1 MFGPYLFGF
10 EGDFMYVFVYSL
22 FCDDV
27 VPSVSK
33 YVSSVRLNCGFVF
46 FAVRCIYSVLVFVFV
61 MW

>member
-10 EGDFMYVFVYSL
+10 EGGFMYVFVYSL

-46 FAVRCIYSVLVFVFV
+46 LPCAVYSVLVFVFV

>member
-33 YVSSVRLNCGFVF
+33 YVSSVRLNCGFCF
-46 FAVRCIYSVLVFVFV
+46 FFVRSIYIAY
-61 MW
+61 

>member
-1 MFGPYLFGF
+1 
-10 EGDFMYVFVYSL
+10 MYVFVYFFL

-33 YVSSVRLNCGFVF
+33 YVSSVRLNCGFCF
-46 FAVRCIYSVLVFVFV
+46 FCWRCIYSVLVFVFV

>member
-33 YVSSVRLNCGFVF
+33 YVSSVRLNCGFCFF
-46 FAVRCIYSVLVFVFV
+46 FAVRSIYIAY
-61 MW
+61 